1 MSKHAIPGLLAAA
14 DLLAAA
20 VCAWHKDWPRAFYW
34 LAAAQITA
42 STILIGR

>member
-1 MSKHAIPGLLAAA
+1 MSKHAIPALLAAA

-20 VCAWHKDWPRAFYW
+20 VCAWHRDWARTGYW
-34 LAAAQITA
+34 FAAAQITA

>member
-1 MSKHAIPGLLAAA
+1 MSKHAIPALLAAA